1 MKKQS
6 KPKEIV
12 IEEAINKMHAVDRKR
27 DILCKQDEQT
37 APYMQQYVPS
47 FGGVMPDYSKKARQ
61 DYIKKMQNKEPRFL
75 RTLLYIVGSLMIIGM
90 LVQIFM

>member
-12 IEEAINKMHAVDRKR
+12 IEEAINKMHAVDPKR

-61 DYIKKMQNKEPRFL
+61 EYIKSFYRKNYDWA
-75 RTLLYIVGSLMIIGM
+75 YITIIVIAVGYFIIR
-90 LVQIFM
+90 IY